1 MIFLRILIDTMY
13 IIDLLSDPS
22 FEDIT
27 SKLDES
33 NLHGLMSVVTITELV
48 KILGKKDE
56 LRMRTTLSKLHSSKL
71 SIIEVSWQVAQK
83 AGEIRLKYDIPT
95 IDSIIFATGI
105 INGAK
110 HILTRDK
117 DFRTVKNLIKT
128 IDEMQLR
135 KKLKKPSKN

>member
-1 MIFLRILIDTMY
+1 MY

-22 FEDIT
+22 FKDIT
-27 SKLDES
+27 TKLDEG

-56 LRMRTTLSKLHSSKL
+56 LRMRVTLSKLHSSKL

-95 IDSIIFATGI
+95 IDSIICATGI
-105 INGAK
+105 LNGAK
-110 HILTRDK
+110 HVLTRDK
-117 DFRTVKNLIKT
+117 DFRTVKNLIKP
-128 IDEMQLR
+128 IDEKQLR
-135 KKLKKPSKN
+135 KSF